1 MTHARQ
7 LIVRLERGIRPT
19 HCSCAF
25 AKASLRSRRHP
36 QDNPHPASA
45 SLSFATALSHGT
57 RQLPRAQKPSG
68 CVMGVVLSR
77 WFHPQHAPITH
88 SARAKTGRQRAT
100 RLCPAAARP
109 QAVDYCRVLRSLKL
123 PGFDL
128 ARRGDPLRIRPGGCR
143 MHLPNDGL
151 RTETLWRHL
160 TI

>member
-25 AKASLRSRRHP
+25 AKASLRSRRRP

-77 WFHPQHAPITH
+77 WFTRSTPQSPIQH
-88 SARAKTGRQRAT
+88 
-100 RLCPAAARP
+100 
-109 QAVDYCRVLRSLKL
+109 
-123 PGFDL
+123 
-128 ARRGDPLRIRPGGCR
+128 
-143 MHLPNDGL
+143 GL
-151 RTETLWRHL
+151 RPADSGQRGSALPPPDRRRWIIVAFYARLNYPDSISPGAEIH
-160 TI
+160 